1 MCGLGAIL
9 AKMSKEI
16 TVVFKLCLCEKGI
29 LTLLIDAEVLNA
41 RLDLSPGVTLRG
53 N

>member
-1 MCGLGAIL
+1 MCELGAFL

-16 TVVFKLCLCEKGI
+16 TVVFKLSSCKKGI
-29 LTLLIDAEVLNA
+29 LTLLIDVEVLNA
-41 RLDLSPGVTLRG
+41 RSDLSPGVTLRG